1 MRIKCMKFI
10 GVLIG
15 MFLIAGGVGAELV
28 LLDRIVAV
36 VDDEIVLRSDVE
48 KKLQLELM
56 GRGVNI
62 RSVPAGQLEDMFNKV
77 LENEIQ
83 RKLLLAKAREDSIEA
98 DDELIEERVRAQIRQ
113 FKDQYGNEAF
123 AAELEKQGLT
133 ERQVREEF
141 RQQFRDQYLEQ
152 SMYQML
158 SQSVSVSPREVKAF
172 QEKYRRGES
181 DFLSL
186 SHIFIEPKASAEQ
199 EDKIRPQAEAVL
211 QRIRSGEDFASLAKE
226 YSQDPGSAQQGGDLG
241 FFGRGTMVPEFETI
255 AFELKPGDLSDLVQS
270 KFGFHIIRAEEISGD
285 QVRARHILFLLQQD
299 EDAAQE
305 RAMDLYRKIQEGAD
319 FAELAREHSDYDETG
334 RRGGLM
340 GTFPKTDLP
349 PEYGDVVKTL
359 KPGEVS
365 LPVKMQGGWNLF
377 HVNDDANSLEEIA
390 KQVRLQALFKEKLAE
405 TRAKLYV
412 DVRLDQ

>member
-152 SMYQML
+152 SMY
-158 SQSVSVSPREVKAF
+158 RCC
-172 QEKYRRGES
+172 
-181 DFLSL
+181 
-186 SHIFIEPKASAEQ
+186 
-199 EDKIRPQAEAVL
+199 
-211 QRIRSGEDFASLAKE
+211 
-226 YSQDPGSAQQGGDLG
+226 
-241 FFGRGTMVPEFETI
+241 
-255 AFELKPGDLSDLVQS
+255 
-270 KFGFHIIRAEEISGD
+270 
-285 QVRARHILFLLQQD
+285 
-299 EDAAQE
+299 
-305 RAMDLYRKIQEGAD
+305 RK
-319 FAELAREHSDYDETG
+319 
-334 RRGGLM
+334 
-340 GTFPKTDLP
+340 
-349 PEYGDVVKTL
+349 V
-359 KPGEVS
+359 
-365 LPVKMQGGWNLF
+365 
-377 HVNDDANSLEEIA
+377 
-390 KQVRLQALFKEKLAE
+390 
-405 TRAKLYV
+405 
-412 DVRLDQ
+412 